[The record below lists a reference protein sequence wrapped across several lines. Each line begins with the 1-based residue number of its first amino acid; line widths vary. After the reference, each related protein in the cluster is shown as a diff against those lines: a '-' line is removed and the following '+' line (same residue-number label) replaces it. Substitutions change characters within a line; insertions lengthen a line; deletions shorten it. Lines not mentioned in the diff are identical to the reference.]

1 MGITIKD
8 LQKGVPSK
16 NQSIVHDGEEGT
28 KRIEFAELFNAI
40 LNTADLNTAGFHN
53 SIYRGKD
60 ITSYFNDGS
69 LYDRIAGT
77 NGFAPFEDL
86 YIGDFIKMPRVVK
99 VVGDDC
105 DNAGTDIVK
114 IAGFNCHW
122 KNYWSGNMLTKPH
135 IDLVPDRNF
144 GDCQPMNDSSD
155 TTGGYK
161 NSKMNKTIIGA
172 PATAGNPN
180 GTINEQLYNIF
191 GSHLQTYRELVS
203 SAMDP
208 ARYNRFG
215 QATGASSSWEWI
227 EVQAILMSEIE
238 VYGSVVWGS
247 SGYDIGTAK
256 NQLPIFRLNTAD
268 LINSEYYW
276 LRDVA
281 SAEHFC
287 AVHNYGLAYY
297 DGADSEYFLRPRF
310 TIA

>member
-1 MGITIKD
+1 MRILDLIKRKLSGKD
-8 LQKGVPSK
+8 VLAF
-16 NQSIVHDGEEGT
+16 DGASGT
-28 KRIEFAELFNAI
+28 GKIEFEELLWAVASVIDVGHVGVHNA
-40 LNTADLNTAGFHN
+40 L
-53 SIYRGKD
+53 YRGKD
-60 ITSYFNDGS
+60 ITSYFEDES
-69 LYDRIAGT
+69 LYARLNGT
-77 NGFAPFEDL
+77 SGFKPYEDL
-86 YIGDFIKMPRVVK
+86 FVGDYIRMPHKVC

-105 DNAGTDIVK
+105 DGAGTNIVK
-114 IAGFNCHW
+114 IAGFNPHW
-122 KNYWSGNMLTKPH
+122 KNYWSGNTLTKPH
-135 IDLVPDRNF
+135 LDLIPDRNF
-144 GDCQPMNDSSD
+144 GDCQPMNDSA
-155 TTGGYK
+155 TTVGGYK
-161 NSKMNKTIIGA
+161 NCKMNKTIIGA
-172 PATAGNPN
+172 PATSGKTN
-180 GTINEQLYNIF
+180 GTINEQLFNIF

-281 SAEHFC
+281 SAEYFC
-287 AVHNYGLAYY
+287 GVSDGGFANCDTADDGNY
-297 DGADSEYFLRPRF
+297 LRPRF

>member
-105 DNAGTDIVK
+105 DNSGTDIVK

-122 KNYWSGNMLTKPH
+122 GNYYTYKKNHL
-135 IDLVPDRNF
+135 DLIPDRNF
-144 GDCQPMNDSSD
+144 GDCQPMNNS
-155 TTGGYK
+155 TTTSGGYK
-161 NSKMNKTIIGA
+161 GSKMHTTILGPI
-172 PATAGNPN
+172 ATAGNPN
-180 GTINEQLYNIF
+180 GTINEQLYDIF
-191 GSHLQTYRELVS
+191 GSHLQTIKELVS
-203 SAMDP
+203 SAVDS

-215 QATGASSSWEWI
+215 QATGASSSWAWVD
-227 EVQAILMSEIE
+227 VQAVLMSEME
-238 VYGSVVWGS
+238 VFGGTIWSS
-247 SGYDIGTAK
+247 SGFDTGTAK

-281 SAEHFC
+281 SAEDFC
-287 AVHNYGLAYY
+287 FVGSHGDAYY
-297 DGADSEYFLRPRF
+297 NSADDGHDLRPRF

>member
-1 MGITIKD
+1 MRIKD
-8 LQKGVPSK
+8 LIKRKLSGK
-16 NQSIVHDGEEGT
+16 DALAFDGANGT
-28 KRIEFAELFNAI
+28 GKIEFEELLWAVASVIDVGHVGVHNA
-40 LNTADLNTAGFHN
+40 L
-53 SIYRGKD
+53 YRGKD
-60 ITSYFNDGS
+60 ITSYFEDES
-69 LYDRIAGT
+69 LYARLNGT
-77 NGFAPFEDL
+77 SGFKPYEDL
-86 YIGDFIKMPRVVK
+86 FVGDYIRMPHKVC

-105 DNAGTDIVK
+105 DGAGTNIVK
-114 IAGFNCHW
+114 IAGFNPHW
-122 KNYWSGNMLTKPH
+122 KNYWSGNTLTKPH
-135 IDLVPDRNF
+135 LDLIPDRNF
-144 GDCQPMNDSSD
+144 GDCQPMNDSA
-155 TTGGYK
+155 TTVGGYK
-161 NSKMNKTIIGA
+161 NCKMNKTIIGA
-172 PATAGNPN
+172 PATSGKTN
-180 GTINEQLYNIF
+180 GTINEQLFNIF

-281 SAEHFC
+281 SAESFC
-287 AVHNYGLAYY
+287 YVGNYGNADYVNADGEYY
-297 DGADSEYFLRPRF
+297 LRPRF